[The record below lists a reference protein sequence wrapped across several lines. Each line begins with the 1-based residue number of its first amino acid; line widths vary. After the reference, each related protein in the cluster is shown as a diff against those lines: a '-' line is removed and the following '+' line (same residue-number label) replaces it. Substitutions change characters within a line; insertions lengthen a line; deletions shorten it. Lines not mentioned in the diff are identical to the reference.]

1 MIDELLKRRV
11 IPVIVLDDAKD
22 AEPLAE
28 ALLAGGMDI
37 IEITCRTPA
46 AFDAIERLAKSIP
59 DMLVGAGTVVT
70 ALQAQRCIDAGARFG
85 LAPGLNPRTVNFFRD
100 KGVAFVPGT
109 VNPTDIEAA
118 FELGCTYLKFF
129 PAGAAGGPSM
139 LKSMAGPYSSL
150 GIRFCPTGGVSLS
163 NMADYLSL
171 PMVGAV
177 GGSWIATREQIT
189 NGEWSRITE
198 QAREAIARAGEIG

>member
-11 IPVIVLDDAKD
+11 IPVIVIDNAKD

-46 AFDAIERLAKSIP
+46 AFDAIERLAKSVP

-70 ALQAQRCIDAGARFG
+70 ALQAQRCVDAGARFG

-100 KGVAFVPGT
+100 RGVAFVPGT
-109 VNPTDIEAA
+109 VSPTDIEAA

-139 LKSMAGPYSSL
+139 LKSISGPYSSL
-150 GIRFCPTGGVSLS
+150 GIRFCPTGGVNLS

-189 NGEWSRITE
+189 NGEWARITE
-198 QAREAIARAGEIG
+198 QAREAVIRAGEIE